1 MFAVMCYTA
10 IAMLAFAANSLLCR
24 MALSETGIDPA
35 TFTFVRLLSGALVL
49 FVLLLIKR
57 RNILDGGSWSGA
69 LALFLYAAGFSF
81 AYVNMST
88 GTGALLLFGAV
99 QISMLVWGFI
109 KGDVFSRN
117 QIMGFVLAVCGLI
130 FLLLPGIES
139 PPLFAALLMIMA
151 GTAWGAYSLLG
162 RGVTAP
168 LLMTGGNFVKA
179 TPMAAILFLYL
190 PIDSD
195 INASGVVL
203 AVLSG
208 ALASGVGYAI
218 WYHVLPSLKATQAAT
233 IQLSVPVIAMVMG
246 WVFLDEVISV
256 QMLVAS
262 VAILGG
268 IVLVIRSGS

>member
-268 IVLVIRSGS
+268 IVLVIRSRS